1 MMKKYRGN
9 PFATMLLGMA
19 LALGV
24 AAPAQA
30 APPDSNDLVLRGDAR
45 CTTCHDQDE
54 KSVLAIGKTRHGA
67 TGDARTPACT
77 SCHGESAKHV
87 DHKGGNRPLPDR
99 TFTKGSATPVES
111 RNDAC
116 MSCHKGGNRMNWAGS
131 KHQSGDVACTTCH
144 RVHNQ
149 HDTVREKATQ
159 TEVCYSCHKEQR
171 AQANRPSHHPI
182 LEGKVVCS
190 SCHNPHGS
198 SGPKLLHK
206 NTVVETC
213 YTCHAE
219 KRGPFLWEHP
229 PATDDCT
236 NCHTPHGSIH
246 PSLLKT
252 KPPYLCQ
259 QCHDFTQHP
268 GTAYSGRGLPTTAGG
283 VAPAQQ
289 QLLRSCLNCHTQ
301 VHGTNHPSGSRN
313 TR

>member
-1 MMKKYRGN
+1 MRQKNY
-9 PFATMLLGMA
+9 FATMLLGMA

-24 AAPAQA
+24 AATAQA
-30 APPDSNDLVLRGDAR
+30 APSENKDLVLRGDAK
-45 CTTCHDQDE
+45 CTSCHDQDE

-67 TGDARTPACT
+67 TGDSRTPTCS
-77 SCHGESAKHV
+77 SCHGESLKHA

-99 TFTKGSATPVES
+99 AFTKNTITPVGA

-144 RVHNQ
+144 KVHNQ

-171 AQANRPSHHPI
+171 AQANRASHHPI
-182 LEGKVVCS
+182 VEGKVACS
-190 SCHNPHGS
+190 NCHNPHGS

-236 NCHTPHGSIH
+236 NCHTPHGSMH
-246 PSLLKT
+246 ASLLKT

-268 GTAYSGRGLPTTAGG
+268 GTAYSGRGLPVAAGG

-289 QLLRSCLNCHTQ
+289 QLLRACLNCHTQ
-301 VHGTNHPSGSRN
+301 VHGSNHPSGSRN